1 MVYQPV
7 TERRSELVMATQT
20 QTTTT
25 VVGVFQNRHD
35 AQACV
40 NELKRSGFRDEEIG
54 ILSRGHDGDEATA
67 GTDTNAGEGA
77 AIGAATG
84 AGVGAL
90 WAIGIAA
97 GFLPAIGPA
106 IAGGILASILTS
118 AAGAAAVG
126 GLVGALVGMGVPEEE
141 AEYYE
146 SEFKAGR
153 TIVTVKA
160 GTRIVEAREIIRRHN
175 GYDRS
180 EASRFTATDRNVANP
195 NMVKSSSERT
205 TTAAPIHTKAATHQ
219 DAACDVPG
227 QKAATGTV
235 QLKKE
240 ELHAHKQDNVGE
252 VRVRKD
258 VVTEHKSM
266 DVPVTREEVV
276 IERRPVAG
284 GQTTA
289 SSLNPGEEVRIPV
302 KEEQVRVDKTARVV
316 EEVNV
321 GKRKV
326 SGTEHVEGDVRREE
340 LRVEKDGKPTVK
352 DTTRTRR

>member
-1 MVYQPV
+1 
-7 TERRSELVMATQT
+7 MATQT
-20 QTTTT
+20 QTTTA
-25 VVGVFQNRHD
+25 VVGVFKNRHD

-40 NELKRSGFRDEEIG
+40 NELKRSGFRDDEIG
-54 ILSRGHDGDEATA
+54 ILSRGHDGDGAAA

-146 SEFKAGR
+146 SEFQAGR

-160 GTRIVEAREIIRRHN
+160 GTRIAVAREIIRRHN

-180 EASRFTATDRNVANP
+180 EAGRLTATDGNTT
-195 NMVKSSSERT
+195 KSTDERF
-205 TTAAPIHTKAATHQ
+205 TTAAPMHTKAATHQ

-240 ELHAHKQDNVGE
+240 ELHAHKQENAGE

-284 GQTTA
+284 GQATTT
-289 SSLNPGEEVRIPV
+289 SLNPGEEVRIPV

-340 LRVEKDGKPTVK
+340 LRVEKEGQPNVK
-352 DTTRTRR
+352 ETTRTRR